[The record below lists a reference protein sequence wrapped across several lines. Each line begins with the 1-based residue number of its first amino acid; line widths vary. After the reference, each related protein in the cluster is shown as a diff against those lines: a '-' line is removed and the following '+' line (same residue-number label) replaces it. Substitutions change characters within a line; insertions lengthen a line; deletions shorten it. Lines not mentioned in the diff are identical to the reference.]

1 MKNRAS
7 FIILNIITL
16 LLFCNNLYGQTQQN
30 QFGYVNVADAMLL
43 HPTMR
48 YFDPVSKRFKLEALK
63 GVNPE
68 KRMEENKTNF
78 KAELNKLEENV
89 KELEAQ
95 RNELNNNYYAEL
107 KKIMISEEKLKSMSV
122 QEKNKY
128 NEKRT
133 KIDNKHNNEADEL
146 RKKIFYAKQKIES
159 FKNNSLYTGLSTQG
173 ETSQLFS
180 LMLDDVYDAMGAVAK
195 HYNVSFVFNSSAEI
209 CFIEGRM
216 TASNPMGDFL
226 DNFEQTVQDRD
237 GKKIMG
243 AAFSSWLGEKN
254 STFLNCNDRRMTSF
268 VMMGG
273 LNMTPAVIDYI
284 YQKHKVGKEQR
295 DFIIEYFSKI
305 VNNEEN

>member
-1 MKNRAS
+1 MRS
-7 FIILNIITL
+7 RVCLILTVLTL
-16 LLFCNNLYGQTQQN
+16 FLFCESLYSQTTQS

-48 YFDPVSKRFKLEALK
+48 YFDPISKRFKLEALK

-68 KRMEENKTNF
+68 KRAEENKINF
-78 KAELNKLEENV
+78 KTELEKLEKNV
-89 KELEAQ
+89 KELETQ
-95 RNELNNNYYAEL
+95 RNELNNKYYVEI
-107 KKIMISEEKLKSMSV
+107 KKIMVSEEKLKNMSA

-128 NEKRT
+128 NENRK
-133 KIDNKHNNEADEL
+133 KLDNKHNNDIDEL
-146 RKKIFYAKQKIES
+146 RKKIYYAKQKVES

-195 HYNVSFVFNSSAEI
+195 HYKVSFVFNSSAEI
-209 CFIEGRM
+209 SFIEGRM
-216 TASNPMGDFL
+216 TASNPMADFL

-243 AAFSSWLGEKN
+243 AAFSSWLEEKN

-305 VNNEEN
+305 VNSEEN

>member
-1 MKNRAS
+1 MRS
-7 FIILNIITL
+7 RVCFIL
-16 LLFCNNLYGQTQQN
+16 LALAIFMLCGNLYAQAPQS

-48 YFDPVSKRFKLEALK
+48 YFDPISKRFKLEALK

-68 KRMEENKTNF
+68 KRIEENQINYRI
-78 KAELNKLEENV
+78 ELNKLEDDL

-95 RNELNNNYYAEL
+95 RTELDQEYS
-107 KKIMISEEKLKSMSV
+107 KQIGKILISNEKLKSMSEE
-122 QEKNKY
+122 EKNKY
-128 NEKRT
+128 NEKKAKIET
-133 KIDNKHNNEADEL
+133 KYYNEADEL
-146 RKKIFYAKQKIES
+146 RKKIYFAKKKIES
-159 FKNNSLYTGLSTQG
+159 LKNSYNYTSLTTQK

-209 CFIEGRM
+209 TYIEGRM
-216 TASNPMGDFL
+216 TSSNPMEEFL
-226 DNFEQTVQDRD
+226 DRYGQMAKDKD

-243 AAFSSWLGEKN
+243 AAFSSWLRQKN
-254 STFLNCNDRRMTSF
+254 STFLNCSDRRMTSF

-295 DFIIEYFSKI
+295 DFILEYFNKI
-305 VNNEEN
+305 VNNEGN

>member
-1 MKNRAS
+1 MRS
-7 FIILNIITL
+7 RVCFIL
-16 LLFCNNLYGQTQQN
+16 LALAMFMLCGNLYAQAPQS

-48 YFDPVSKRFKLEALK
+48 YFDPISKRFKLDALK
-63 GVNPE
+63 GVDPE
-68 KRMEENKTNF
+68 KRSEENKINF
-78 KAELNKLEENV
+78 KEELNKLEEKV
-89 KELEAQ
+89 KELEAE
-95 RNELNNNYYAEL
+95 RNELSDKYYAEI
-107 KKIMISEEKLKSMSV
+107 KKIFISEEKLKKISV

-128 NEKRT
+128 NERKT
-133 KIDNKHNNEADEL
+133 KIDNKFHNDSDEL
-146 RKKIFYAKQKIES
+146 RKKIYYAKQKVES
-159 FKNNSLYTGLSTQG
+159 FKNSSIYTGLATQG
-173 ETSQLFS
+173 ETNQLFS

-195 HYNVSFVFNSSAEI
+195 HYKVSFVFNSSAELS
-209 CFIEGRM
+209 FRESRM

-243 AAFSSWLGEKN
+243 AAFTSWLQDKN
-254 STFLNCNDRRMTSF
+254 TTFLNCNDRRMTSF

-284 YQKHKVGKEQR
+284 YQKHKIGKEQR

-305 VNNEEN
+305 VNNDEN

>member
-1 MKNRAS
+1 MKKNVC
-7 FIILNIITL
+7 FV
-16 LLFCNNLYGQTQQN
+16 LLFLTLFMFCERIYAQTSQS

-48 YFDPVSKRFKLEALK
+48 YFDPISKRFKLEALK

-68 KRMEENKTNF
+68 KRAEENKINF
-78 KAELNKLEENV
+78 KAELTKLEDNV
-89 KELEAQ
+89 KELNAQ
-95 RNELNNNYYAEL
+95 RQELEKNYFADIE
-107 KKIMISEEKLKSMSV
+107 KIFISEEKLKNMSV

-128 NEKRT
+128 NEKKT
-133 KIDNKHNNEADEL
+133 KLDNKFHNDADEL
-146 RKKIFYAKQKIES
+146 RKKIYYAKQKIES
-159 FKNNSLYTGLSTQG
+159 FKKSSIYTGLATQG

-209 CFIEGRM
+209 GFIEGRM

-226 DNFEQTVQDRD
+226 DNFEQNVQDRD

-243 AAFSSWLGEKN
+243 AAFTSWLAEKN

-305 VNNEEN
+305 VNSDQN